1 MSHYTVAVI
10 TDKLNKIGEMLAPY
24 SENMEVEPYV
34 DETKEAIIN
43 SAKERK
49 ERVLQR
55 KEKGEELDKYDIE
68 YLNANTDEEL
78 YKLQIY
84 EDESYDKNGNHL
96 TTYNPNSKWD
106 WYEIGGRWNK
116 ILLVKEEVKDI
127 EEGTPSWGN
136 LDSINKKAP
145 EGFKWVT
152 GAKIKDIEFEKAIEF
167 NNTYNK
173 SIRFWELYVE
183 GQEPQNE
190 EEKEMIKWEIYK
202 KEYYIER
209 YETKENYAKINSIFT
224 TWALLDEKGW
234 HEKGWHEKGE
244 MGWFAI
250 ANDTK
255 DSELLFI
262 EKFTETIQKPENQD
276 KYLVIVDC
284 HI

>member
-24 SENMEVEPYV
+24 SENMKVEPYV

-183 GQEPQNE
+183 GQKPQNE
-190 EEKEMIKWEIYK
+190 EEKEMFKWEIYR

-209 YETKENYAKINSIFT
+209 YETKENYAKINSTFT

-234 HEKGWHEKGE
+234 HEKGK
-244 MGWFAI
+244 MGWFAM

>member
-234 HEKGWHEKGE
+234 HEKGE
-244 MGWFAI
+244 MGWFAMT
-250 ANDTK
+250 NDTK

>member
-43 SAKERK
+43 SAKEKK

-234 HEKGWHEKGE
+234 HEKGE
-244 MGWFAI
+244 MGWFAM

>member
-234 HEKGWHEKGE
+234 HEQGE
-244 MGWFAI
+244 MGWFAM

>member
-234 HEKGWHEKGE
+234 HEKVE
-244 MGWFAI
+244 MGWFAM

>member
-106 WYEIGGRWNK
+106 WYEIGSRWNK

-234 HEKGWHEKGE
+234 HEKGK
-244 MGWFAI
+244 MGWFAM

>member
-145 EGFKWVT
+145 EEFKWVT

-234 HEKGWHEKGE
+234 HEKGE
-244 MGWFAI
+244 MGWFAM

>member
-10 TDKLNKIGEMLAPY
+10 TDKLNKIGEMLAPF

-234 HEKGWHEKGE
+234 HEKGE
-244 MGWFAI
+244 MGWFAM

>member
-1 MSHYTVAVI
+1 MSHFTVAVI
-10 TDKLNKIGEMLAPY
+10 TDKLNKIEEMLAPY
-24 SENMEVEPYV
+24 SENMEVESYV

-49 ERVLQR
+49 ERILQR

-78 YKLQIY
+78 YKLEIY
-84 EDESYDKNGNHL
+84 DDESYDENGNHL

-116 ILLVKEEVKDI
+116 ILLVKENIEDI

-234 HEKGWHEKGE
+234 HEKGK
-244 MGWFAI
+244 MGWFAM

>member
-234 HEKGWHEKGE
+234 HEKGE
-244 MGWFAI
+244 MGWFAM

-255 DSELLFI
+255 DSELLFM

>member
-43 SAKERK
+43 SAKKRK

-106 WYEIGGRWNK
+106 WYKIGGRWNK

-183 GQEPQNE
+183 GQEPQNK

-234 HEKGWHEKGE
+234 HEKGE
-244 MGWFAI
+244 MGWFAM

>member
-173 SIRFWELYVE
+173 SIRFWELY

-234 HEKGWHEKGE
+234 HEKGE

>member
-234 HEKGWHEKGE
+234 HEKGE
-244 MGWFAI
+244 MGWFAM

>member
-55 KEKGEELDKYDIE
+55 KEKGEELGKYDIE

-234 HEKGWHEKGE
+234 HEKGE
-244 MGWFAI
+244 MGWFAM

>member
-43 SAKERK
+43 SAKEKK

-173 SIRFWELYVE
+173 SIRFWGLYVE

-234 HEKGWHEKGE
+234 HEKGE
-244 MGWFAI
+244 MGWFAM

>member
-234 HEKGWHEKGE
+234 HEKGE
-244 MGWFAI
+244 MGWFAM

-276 KYLVIVDC
+276 KYLVIVDS

>member
-152 GAKIKDIEFEKAIEF
+152 GAKIEDIEFEKAIEF

-234 HEKGWHEKGE
+234 HEKGE
-244 MGWFAI
+244 MGWFAM

>member
-106 WYEIGGRWNK
+106 WYKIGGRWNK

-183 GQEPQNE
+183 GQEPQNK

-234 HEKGWHEKGE
+234 HEKGE
-244 MGWFAI
+244 MGWFAM

>member
-84 EDESYDKNGNHL
+84 EDESYNKNGNHL

-234 HEKGWHEKGE
+234 HEKGE
-244 MGWFAI
+244 MGWFAM

>member
-167 NNTYNK
+167 NNAYNK

-234 HEKGWHEKGE
+234 HEKGE
-244 MGWFAI
+244 MGWFAM

>member
-34 DETKEAIIN
+34 DETKEEIIN

-234 HEKGWHEKGE
+234 HEKGE
-244 MGWFAI
+244 MGWFAM
-250 ANDTK
+250 ANDTE

>member
-106 WYEIGGRWNK
+106 WYKIGGRWNK

-234 HEKGWHEKGE
+234 HEKGE
-244 MGWFAI
+244 MGWFAM

>member
-183 GQEPQNE
+183 GQKPQNE
-190 EEKEMIKWEIYK
+190 EEKEMIKWEIYR

-234 HEKGWHEKGE
+234 HEKGK
-244 MGWFAI
+244 MGWFAM

>member
-209 YETKENYAKINSIFT
+209 YETKENYAKINSTFT

-234 HEKGWHEKGE
+234 HEKGK
-244 MGWFAI
+244 MGWFAM

>member
-106 WYEIGGRWNK
+106 WYEIGGR
-116 ILLVKEEVKDI
+116 
-127 EEGTPSWGN
+127 
-136 LDSINKKAP
+136 
-145 EGFKWVT
+145 
-152 GAKIKDIEFEKAIEF
+152 
-167 NNTYNK
+167 
-173 SIRFWELYVE
+173 
-183 GQEPQNE
+183 
-190 EEKEMIKWEIYK
+190 
-202 KEYYIER
+202 
-209 YETKENYAKINSIFT
+209 
-224 TWALLDEKGW
+224 
-234 HEKGWHEKGE
+234 
-244 MGWFAI
+244 
-250 ANDTK
+250 
-255 DSELLFI
+255 
-262 EKFTETIQKPENQD
+262 
-276 KYLVIVDC
+276 
-284 HI
+284 

>member
-84 EDESYDKNGNHL
+84 ENESYDKNGNHL

-234 HEKGWHEKGE
+234 HEKGE
-244 MGWFAI
+244 MGWFAM

>member
-127 EEGTPSWGN
+127 EEGTPSWEN

-234 HEKGWHEKGE
+234 HEKGE
-244 MGWFAI
+244 MGWFAM

>member
-183 GQEPQNE
+183 GQKPQNE
-190 EEKEMIKWEIYK
+190 EEKEMIKWEIYR

-224 TWALLDEKGW
+224 TWALLD
-234 HEKGWHEKGE
+234 EKGWHEKGE

>member
-183 GQEPQNE
+183 GQKPQNE
-190 EEKEMIKWEIYK
+190 EEKEMIKWEIYR

-209 YETKENYAKINSIFT
+209 YETKENYAKINSTFT

-234 HEKGWHEKGE
+234 HEKGK
-244 MGWFAI
+244 MGWFAM

>member
-183 GQEPQNE
+183 GQKPQNE

-234 HEKGWHEKGE
+234 HEKGE
-244 MGWFAI
+244 MGWFAM

>member
-24 SENMEVEPYV
+24 SENMKVEPYV

-183 GQEPQNE
+183 GQKPQNE
-190 EEKEMIKWEIYK
+190 EEKEMIKWEIYR

-209 YETKENYAKINSIFT
+209 YETKENYAKINSTFT

-234 HEKGWHEKGE
+234 HEKGK
-244 MGWFAI
+244 MGWFAM

>member
-106 WYEIGGRWNK
+106 WYGIGGRWNK

-234 HEKGWHEKGE
+234 HEKGE
-244 MGWFAI
+244 MGWFAM

>member
-234 HEKGWHEKGE
+234 HEKGE
-244 MGWFAI
+244 MGWFAM

-276 KYLVIVDC
+276 KYLVVVDC

>member
-209 YETKENYAKINSIFT
+209 YETKENYARYKTLS
-224 TWALLDEKGW
+224 
-234 HEKGWHEKGE
+234 
-244 MGWFAI
+244 
-250 ANDTK
+250 K
-255 DSELLFI
+255 DIKQLQDICMLS
-262 EKFTETIQKPENQD
+262 QKPKEQKKQKAKEENI
-276 KYLVIVDC
+276 L
-284 HI
+284 

>member
-190 EEKEMIKWEIYK
+190 EEKEMIKLEIYK

-234 HEKGWHEKGE
+234 HEKGE
-244 MGWFAI
+244 MGWFAM

>member
-234 HEKGWHEKGE
+234 HEKGE

>member
-43 SAKERK
+43 SAKE
-49 ERVLQR
+49 R

>member
-152 GAKIKDIEFEKAIEF
+152 GAKIKDIELEKAKVENEKKIENAKADAEVMRQQNEQITDNYLRLKEIENEQKAIEKW
-167 NNTYNK
+167 N
-173 SIRFWELYVE
+173 
-183 GQEPQNE
+183 GQLPTTTSDA
-190 EEKEMIKWEIYK
+190 IPF
-202 KEYYIER
+202 
-209 YETKENYAKINSIFT
+209 INV
-224 TWALLDEKGW
+224 
-234 HEKGWHEKGE
+234 
-244 MGWFAI
+244 
-250 ANDTK
+250 N
-255 DSELLFI
+255 
-262 EKFTETIQKPENQD
+262 
-276 KYLVIVDC
+276 
-284 HI
+284 